1 MASQKHNVL
10 VVIPARGG
18 SKSIPRK
25 NLRKVNGISLV
36 GRAVKIAKS
45 LTWVNKI
52 VLTTDDPEIA
62 EEGRKHG
69 VEVPFLR
76 PPELSGDFAPGVDTW
91 RHAWLKAEEYFE
103 QKFDLSILLAPTTP
117 VRKAWHVEECIKK
130 LVKGRYDSI
139 LTVSETDS
147 KYHPLKQLMFEDDRI
162 GYYEEAGRSIIA
174 RQQLGTVY
182 HRNGVAYVVTR
193 KCLVDQKTI
202 IGSNTS
208 AVVVDEPVVNIDT
221 EQDLEKAQFLL
232 CR

>member
-1 MASQKHNVL
+1 MSYKGYKILA
-10 VVIPARGG
+10 VIPARGG
-18 SKSIPRK
+18 SKGIPRK
-25 NLRKVNGISLV
+25 NLCKVDGLSLV
-36 GRAVKIAKS
+36 ARAVKIAKS
-45 LTWVNKI
+45 IIWIDKV
-52 VLTTDDPEIA
+52 VLSTDDPEIA
-62 EEGRKHG
+62 EEGRKYG
-69 VEVPFLR
+69 AEVPFLR
-76 PPELSGDFAPGVDTW
+76 PVELSGDFASGQDVW
-91 RHAWLKAEEYFE
+91 YHAWLKAEEYFE

>member
-1 MASQKHNVL
+1 MSYKGYKILA
-10 VVIPARGG
+10 VIPARSG
-18 SKSIPRK
+18 SKGIPRK
-25 NLRKVNGISLV
+25 NLRKVGGFSLV
-36 GRAVKIAKS
+36 AHAVKFAGS
-45 LTWVNKI
+45 LTWVDK
-52 VLTTDDPEIA
+52 VMLSTDDPEIA

-69 VEVPFLR
+69 AEVPFLR
-76 PPELSGDFAPGVDTW
+76 PPELSGDFSSSDDTW

>member
-1 MASQKHNVL
+1 MPYKGYYILA
-10 VVIPARGG
+10 VIPARGG
-18 SKSIPRK
+18 SKGIPRK
-25 NLRKVNGISLV
+25 NLRKVGGVSLV
-36 GRAVKIAKS
+36 ARAIKSAKS
-45 LTWVNKI
+45 IIWIDKV
-52 VLTTDDPEIA
+52 VLSTDDSEIA

-69 VEVPFLR
+69 AEVPFLR
-76 PPELSGDFAPGVDTW
+76 PHELSGDFSSSVDTW

-174 RQQLGTVY
+174 RQQLTPVY
-182 HRNGVAYVVTR
+182 HSNGVAYAITR

>member
-91 RHAWLKAEEYFE
+91 RHAWLKAEEYFG
-103 QKFDLSILLAPTTP
+103 QTFDISILLEPTSP
-117 VRKAWHVEECIKK
+117 FRKPKHIEMAFNK
-130 LVKGRYDSI
+130 LVEGGYDSV
-139 LTVSETDS
+139 LTVSETDT
-147 KYHPLKQLMFEDDRI
+147 KYHPLKQLVIENDRV
-162 GYYEEAGRSIIA
+162 GYYDNAGKDIIA
-174 RQQLGTVY
+174 RQQLTTVY
-182 HRNGVAYVVTR
+182 YRNGAAYVVTR

-202 IGSNTS
+202 IGSNAS
-208 AVVVDEPVVNIDT
+208 AVVIDEPLVNIDT
-221 EQDLEKAQFLL
+221 EQDLDNARVLMSK
-232 CR
+232 